1 MTTADRDL
9 PVRVPL
15 ERRHERGRRRAAKAG
30 HRRRPTYGA
39 ATRLARIVHGLLL
52 RPHGWSFTGI
62 QAELGIS
69 QRTLL
74 RYIAACKRQLV
85 DSSGRPLLEVA
96 RHGERAVLRRANFT
110 EAPESTVFQVLF
122 LYFALTVFQFLEG
135 TVIKE
140 GIEDLWERFRKAVPA
155 VQQARLADFS
165 KKFYSIPFAVKD
177 YRALDQLLDTI
188 VTCLVYQ
195 CQIRIDYGGL
205 YGSSKVHEFEPYTL
219 AMFRGGLYLIG
230 RSQPSRKM
238 LTLAVER
245 IRSAKKLDEKFE
257 YPDSY
262 SPEKYTDGTFG
273 IMDGPVTNV
282 ELHVLNP
289 ETVTYLKS
297 RRLHR
302 TQRFVDRRD
311 GTAIL
316 SMTVRGT
323 EELRNWILGI
333 GPWIEVLKPK
343 ELREEV
349 ARLHAEAAGL
359 YRPNM

>member
-1 MTTADRDL
+1 MARKVIGARRDL
-9 PVRVPL
+9 TVADTAKQRVRK
-15 ERRHERGRRRAAKAG
+15 ASAKV
-30 HRRRPTYGA
+30 RRRPTYGA
-39 ATRLARIVHGLLL
+39 ATRLARIVYSVVTQSSG
-52 RPHGWSFTGI
+52 RSFTGI

-69 QRTLL
+69 ERTLL
-74 RYIAACKRQLV
+74 RYIAACKRHLT

-96 RHGERAVLRRANFT
+96 RYGERAVLRRSTFA
-110 EAPESTVFQVLF
+110 EAPESTIFQVLF

-140 GIEDLWERFRKAVPA
+140 SIEDVWGRFRDALPV
-155 VQQARLADFS
+155 VQRARLADFS
-165 KKFYSIPFAVKD
+165 KKFYSIPYAVKD
-177 YRALDQLLDTI
+177 YRAFDQLVDTI

-195 CQIRIDYGGL
+195 NRMRIDYGGL
-205 YGSSKVHEFEPYTL
+205 YGAGKVHEFEPYTL
-219 AMFRGGLYLIG
+219 AMYRGGLYLIG
-230 RSQPSRKM
+230 RSQLARRI

-245 IRSAKKLDEKFE
+245 IRLAEKLSEKFE

-262 SPEKYTDGTFG
+262 SPEKHTEGTFG
-273 IMDGPVTNV
+273 IMDGPVTEV

-311 GTAIL
+311 GTSIL

-323 EELRNWILGI
+323 DELRNWILGF
-333 GPWIEVLKPK
+333 GPWVKVLKPK
-343 ELREEV
+343 GLREEI

-359 YRPNM
+359 YGS

>member
-1 MTTADRDL
+1 MR
-9 PVRVPL
+9 VRKGRGVAGATK
-15 ERRHERGRRRAAKAG
+15 RRGRKLSAKNP
-30 HRRRPTYGA
+30 RRPTYGA
-39 ATRLARIVHGLLL
+39 ATRLARIVHSVLSQPTG
-52 RPHGWSFTGI
+52 RSFTGI

-74 RYIAACKRQLV
+74 RYIAACKRHLV

-96 RHGERAVLRRANFT
+96 RYGERAVLRRTNFT

-140 GIEDLWERFRKAVPA
+140 GIEDLWERFRDALPA
-155 VQQARLADFS
+155 VQRARLADFS
-165 KKFYSIPFAVKD
+165 RKFYSIPYAEKD
-177 YRALDQLLDTI
+177 YRAFDQLVDTI

-195 CQIRIDYGGL
+195 YRMRIDYGGL
-205 YGSSKVHEFEPYTL
+205 FGDGKVHEFEPYTL
-219 AMFRGGLYLIG
+219 AMYRGGLYLIG
-230 RSQPSRKM
+230 RSQRARRI

-245 IRSAKKLDEKFE
+245 IRSAEKLGEKFE

-262 SPEKYTDGTFG
+262 SPEKHTDGTFG
-273 IMDGPVTNV
+273 IIDGPVTEV
-282 ELHVLNP
+282 DLHILNP
-289 ETVTYLKS
+289 ETVAYLRV

-302 TQRFVDRRD
+302 TQHFADRRD

-323 EELRNWILGI
+323 DELRNWILGF
-333 GPWIEVLKPK
+333 GPWVKVLKPK
-343 ELREEV
+343 DLAEEV
-349 ARLHAEAAGL
+349 AQLHAEAARL
-359 YRPNM
+359 YS